1 MREAA
6 SPGSRPAGARSTMDA
21 GGFRPA
27 SRRPARE
34 AEPRR
39 SAMGHPE
46 PRPGGFESENHPWKI
61 RLVEHPKRFES
72 SQFRAAKE
80 TAHKILH
87 AVEDTDLPYGPRP
100 VDAQQGAKNS
110 ERWEM
115 HHGGSLWVK
124 GSRSWLMYRARV
136 GIEWSMQFCADPAK
150 VDRLRQDAADLVDA
164 FPLTLPALADLGYE
178 RAEDLLRTPI
188 EDADGVE
195 AWTDSLFNSCV
206 PLSHGNHQGILPSV
220 PGEHHYPWPVKGAD
234 FVRYDDFQLWVT
246 LPDGTHGAV
255 APVDR
260 RGSGDGHVRLTFVPE
275 GSAAA
280 PTVAEAQD
288 RGLMAVLP
296 ANSDV
301 ALQAFAQQV
310 APGRRTA
317 SGPLSPP
324 ARRHAGRSSP

>member
-1 MREAA
+1 MRGDSA
-6 SPGSRPAGARSTMDA
+6 PRA
-21 GGFRPA
+21 GG
-27 SRRPARE
+27 SARE

-39 SAMGHPE
+39 SAMGQPDI
-46 PRPGGFESENHPWKI
+46 RLGGIESENHPWKI

-72 SQFRAAKE
+72 SHFRAAKA
-80 TAHKILH
+80 TARKILH
-87 AVEDTDLPYGPRP
+87 VMDDADLPYGPRP
-100 VDAQQGAKNS
+100 LGAKEGPADS

-124 GSRSWLMYRARV
+124 GARGWLMFRARV

-150 VDRLRQDAADLVDA
+150 VDRLRQDAAELVDA
-164 FPLTLPALADLGYE
+164 FPLTLPALAELGYE

-188 EDADGVE
+188 EDADAVE

-255 APVDR
+255 SPVDR
-260 RGSGDGHVRLTFVPE
+260 RGSGDGHVRLAFVPE

-280 PTVAEAQD
+280 PALAEAQD

-301 ALQAFAQQV
+301 AMQAFAQQV

-317 SGPLSPP
+317 SGPLPP
-324 ARRHAGRSSP
+324 GARRDGRHPTG

>member
-1 MREAA
+1 ME
-6 SPGSRPAGARSTMDA
+6 A

-46 PRPGGFESENHPWKI
+46 PRPGGFESENHPWRI

-72 SQFRAAKE
+72 SQFRAAKD

-87 AVEDTDLPYGPRP
+87 AMEDADLPYGPRP
-100 VDAQQGAKNS
+100 VDAQQVAKNS

-124 GSRSWLMYRARV
+124 GSRGWLMYRARV

-324 ARRHAGRSSP
+324 ARRHAGRSSR